1 MAKQAQS
8 AANLKWRLSNI
19 NQKRRSHPLL
29 APFSGGMEHRGGEMT
44 FLTRVSPVRLAAG
57 LGFLAVAAV
66 ALAAA
71 PDTQAQPAA
80 KPFVTVGDLQAS
92 CETDSPSSTLFC
104 LGIIEGVAGS
114 NAMYQAFDF
123 IPADWRICP
132 DALDSQQMRGIFI
145 DWANSNAGEYERP
158 AVYGVAVALRDASPC
173 APLPVG
179 G

>member
-1 MAKQAQS
+1 MF
-8 AANLKWRLSNI
+8 
-19 NQKRRSHPLL
+19 SHP
-29 APFSGGMEHRGGEMT
+29 F
-44 FLTRVSPVRLAAG
+44 LAAG
-57 LGFLAVAAV
+57 KLFASLSLAVIFMGFLAAV
-66 ALAAA
+66 QGV
-71 PDTQAQPAA
+71 PAQVPA
-80 KPFVTVGDLQAS
+80 KSFVTVGDLQAS

-132 DALDSQQMRGIFI
+132 DALDSQQMRSIFVE
-145 DWANSNAGEYERP
+145 WATENSADYERP

-173 APLPVG
+173 AALTVG